1 MPVLTQQRFPMRDTH
16 HCMDVKGDE
25 VGTAFSV
32 VVVDDHPVY
41 LEALSRPLDQA
52 DDLSL
57 AGTASDGAEAIELI
71 ARLQPDVAVLD
82 VELPGRS
89 GPAVAAELVQRQVP
103 TRVLFLSAHRDG
115 ATVYDALATGGFG
128 YVTKDASMR
137 QIQDAVRRVASGVRS
152 LGPDVE
158 HQVIEEI
165 QARAERNTLE
175 LTERERAVLELAVKG
190 LTVVAM
196 GQQLH
201 LSPATVKVHLS
212 TLYAKLGVSD
222 RASAVAEALRRRLV
236 T

>member
-1 MPVLTQQRFPMRDTH
+1 MADQAEAGASP
-16 HCMDVKGDE
+16 
-25 VGTAFSV
+25 FSV

-41 LEALSRPLDQA
+41 RDALSRALDQA

-71 ARLQPDVAVLD
+71 ARLRPDVAVLD

-89 GPAVAAELVQRQVP
+89 GPAVAAELVARQVP

-137 QIQDAVRRVASGVRS
+137 QIQEAVRRVASGVRS

-158 HQVIEEI
+158 DQVIEEI
-165 QARAERNTLE
+165 QARAERHVLE
-175 LTERERAVLELAVKG
+175 LTERESSVLELAVKG
-190 LTVVAM
+190 LTVAAM
-196 GQQLH
+196 GKHLH

-222 RASAVAEALRRRLV
+222 RASAVAEALRRGLV

>member
-1 MPVLTQQRFPMRDTH
+1 MRDTQH
-16 HCMDVKGDE
+16 FMAMDQGE
-25 VGTAFSV
+25 NAAGPYSV

-41 LEALSRPLDQA
+41 LDALSRAVEAA

-57 AGTASDGAEAIELI
+57 AGTASDGTEAVELI
-71 ARLQPDVAVLD
+71 ARVQPDVAVLD
-82 VELPGRS
+82 IELPGRS

-137 QIQDAVRRVASGVRS
+137 QIQDAMRRVASGVRS

-158 HQVIEEI
+158 HQVLEEI
-165 QARAERNTLE
+165 QARAERHTLD
-175 LTERERAVLELAVKG
+175 LTERERSVLELSVKG
-190 LTVVAM
+190 LTVIAM
-196 GQQLH
+196 GKQLH
-201 LSPATVKVHLS
+201 ISPATVKVHLS

-222 RASAVAEALRRRLV
+222 RASAVAEALRRGLV
-236 T
+236 A

>member
-1 MPVLTQQRFPMRDTH
+1 MPVRAEDGAAPYR
-16 HCMDVKGDE
+16 
-25 VGTAFSV
+25 V

-41 LEALSRPLDQA
+41 LDALSRALDQA

-57 AGTASDGAEAIELI
+57 VGTASDGLEAVALIE
-71 ARLQPDVAVLD
+71 RVRPDVAVLD

-89 GPAVAAELVQRQVP
+89 GPAIAAELVAREVP

-128 YVTKDASMR
+128 YVTKDASKR
-137 QIQDAVRRVASGVRS
+137 QIQEAVRRVASGVRS

-158 HQVIEEI
+158 DQIIEEI
-165 QARAERNTLE
+165 QVRAERNTLD
-175 LTERERAVLELAVKG
+175 LTERERSVLELAVKG

-196 GQQLH
+196 GKELH

-222 RASAVAEALRRRLV
+222 RASAVAEALRRGIV
-236 T
+236 S

>member
-1 MPVLTQQRFPMRDTH
+1 MADQ
-16 HCMDVKGDE
+16 GDI
-25 VGTAFSV
+25 GASPFSV

-41 LEALSRPLDQA
+41 LDALSRALDQA

-57 AGTASDGAEAIELI
+57 AGTAGDGAEALELI
-71 ARLQPDVAVLD
+71 ARVRPDVAVLD

-89 GPAVAAELVQRQVP
+89 GLAVAAELVARQVP

-128 YVTKDASMR
+128 YVTKDASMGE
-137 QIQDAVRRVASGVRS
+137 IQDAVRRVATGVRS

-165 QARAERNTLE
+165 QARADRAVLE
-175 LTERERAVLELAVKG
+175 LTERERNVLELAVQG
-190 LTVVAM
+190 LTVAAM
-196 GQQLH
+196 GQHLH

-222 RASAVAEALRRRLV
+222 RASAVAEALRRGLV
-236 T
+236 S

>member
-1 MPVLTQQRFPMRDTH
+1 MHSQGEPPD
-16 HCMDVKGDE
+16 
-25 VGTAFSV
+25 GTVFRV

-41 LEALSRPLDQA
+41 LEAISRALDQA
-52 DDLSL
+52 DDLTV
-57 AGTASDGAEAIELI
+57 AGTASDGVEAVELI
-71 ARLQPDVAVLD
+71 ERVRPDVAVLD
-82 VELPGRS
+82 VELPGLS
-89 GPAVAAELVQRQVP
+89 GPAVAAELVARQVP
-103 TRVLFLSAHRDG
+103 TRILFLSAHRDG

-137 QIQDAVRRVASGVRS
+137 QIQEAVRRVASGVRS

-165 QARAERNTLE
+165 QARAERNTLD

-190 LTVVAM
+190 QTVIAM
-196 GQQLH
+196 GKDLH

-222 RASAVAEALRRRLV
+222 RASAVAEALRRGLV

>member
-1 MPVLTQQRFPMRDTH
+1 MAMEQGEDGRGPYR
-16 HCMDVKGDE
+16 
-25 VGTAFSV
+25 V

-41 LEALSRPLDQA
+41 LDALSRALDA
-52 DDLSL
+52 SPDLSL
-57 AGTASDGAEAIELI
+57 AGTASDGTEAIALI
-71 ARLQPDVAVLD
+71 ERVRPDVAVLD

-137 QIQDAVRRVASGVRS
+137 EIRDAVLRVASGVRS
-152 LGPDVE
+152 LGSAVE

-165 QARAERNTLE
+165 QARAERQTPDVV
-175 LTERERAVLELAVKG
+175 LTGRERSVLELAVNG

-201 LSPATVKVHLS
+201 LSPATIKVHLS

-222 RASAVAEALRRRLV
+222 RASAVAEAIRRGLV
-236 T
+236 A